1 MAHQRFCSCALPSVQ
16 GLKVHINAL
25 LNDTV
30 ATLAAARYLDGPD
43 AIGSVI
49 MGTGKTLSRA
59 CTVTSGLP
67 GPLQNVL

>member
-1 MAHQRFCSCALPSVQ
+1 MPHLHWAGACVHMAHHRVCDHALPSVQ
-16 GLKVHINAL
+16 GLPKVHINAL

-49 MGTGKTLSRA
+49 MGTGASL
-59 CTVTSGLP
+59 
-67 GPLQNVL
+67 